1 MLREGSGFFRIEV
14 EVEHGDTRLKRAA
27 AYDQVGGVKVD
38 PGGGPAWLPAGSVL
52 CFSPDDLQL
61 IKGAPA
67 GRRRFLDDA
76 ICLRI
81 PSHHR
86 TLLDYQKV
94 LAQRNSF
101 LHRAKAGLTR
111 LADISTWDRQLAALA
126 VRIHAARREHCRALT
141 PYFEAAYREVAG
153 GEAELEVRHDSQLTE
168 LGSGDELEGGLVSTL
183 ADRWSEDL
191 ERLSTGT
198 GTHRDDTEFLL
209 AGRSLK
215 PFGSQGE
222 QRAAALALIL
232 ADCRLGLEAGETPL
246 LLLDDVMSELDPD
259 RRRRL
264 LAALAP
270 GDGEAA
276 SPEKAQTI
284 ITAADAGLFT
294 EAELAGAFVLEVASG
309 AVREARAGL
318 GV

>member
-1 MLREGSGFFRIEV
+1 MLREGYGFFRVEA
-14 EVEHGDTRLKRAA
+14 EVEHGDAVIKRAV
-27 AYDQVGGVKVD
+27 AYDRVQGVRVD
-38 PGGGPAWLPAGSVL
+38 PGGGPAWLPPGSVL

-126 VRIHAARREHCRALT
+126 
-141 PYFEAAYREVAG
+141 
-153 GEAELEVRHDSQLTE
+153 
-168 LGSGDELEGGLVSTL
+168 
-183 ADRWSEDL
+183 
-191 ERLSTGT
+191 
-198 GTHRDDTEFLL
+198 
-209 AGRSLK
+209 
-215 PFGSQGE
+215 
-222 QRAAALALIL
+222 
-232 ADCRLGLEAGETPL
+232 
-246 LLLDDVMSELDPD
+246 
-259 RRRRL
+259 
-264 LAALAP
+264 P